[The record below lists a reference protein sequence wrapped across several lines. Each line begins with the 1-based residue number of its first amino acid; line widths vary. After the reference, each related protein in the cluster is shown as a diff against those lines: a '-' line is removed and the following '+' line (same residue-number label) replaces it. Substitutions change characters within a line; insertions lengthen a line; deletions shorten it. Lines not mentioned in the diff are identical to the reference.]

1 MGIGSHKTKL
11 EAIRKVRLDYE
22 KYREQASARACLKQ
36 LIEQSMTQEAADA
49 ADAAAK
55 ATEPAEAPSNMEN
68 RDGASAADAEM
79 ATSASPI
86 DNSTAHAM
94 SAELAVTQTTE
105 SSHTSAGPAGL
116 AVTQTTESSHIS
128 AAPQTAV
135 KPRTLEAAEASAASQ
150 APQSL
155 EEPFHADTAEHIDA
169 VLATIAAPTGDIPT
183 SSIPHTVDTPAVTF
197 PPNEVAP
204 PSPSPTSLLDQVDA
218 AVVTS
223 ASGVISDDM
232 PSASVAPVLPPGDP
246 SQHVTPAGM
255 LTDEQIQAIVA
266 TVDLS
271 ETGVAP
277 HELVDHISQALA
289 AYRATRTS
297 ADNAAAPDAPADASG
312 TLASNEATALQPLVF
327 GTLDNRLP
335 QFMDLVAVKPL
346 LTHLEQGDATSAA
359 MIAAWQQQWPAIR
372 AEIVGLQKTCKLLD
386 RYSMYVALI
395 SVFSG
400 RARMTACVSYEA
412 SVSERPGLI
421 ASLSSRYTDMRKNWT
436 STGPSSN
443 APRATHQICA
453 GLPCSTIHAFCE

>member
-22 KYREQASARACLKQ
+22 KYREQATARACLKQ
-36 LIEQSMTQEAADA
+36 LIEQSMAQEATDA

-55 ATEPAEAPSNMEN
+55 ATEPAEAPSNMGN
-68 RDGASAADAEM
+68 PDAAPAADAEM

-105 SSHTSAGPAGL
+105 SSHTSA
-116 AVTQTTESSHIS
+116 
-128 AAPQTAV
+128 APQTAV
-135 KPRTLEAAEASAASQ
+135 ESRTLEAAEASAASQ
-150 APQSL
+150 APQSPK
-155 EEPFHADTAEHIDA
+155 EPSHADTAENVET
-169 VLATIAAPTGDIPT
+169 VLATIGASIGDILT
-183 SSIPHTVDTPAVTF
+183 SSVPHTVDTPAVTF
-197 PPNEVAP
+197 PSNEVAP

-223 ASGVISDDM
+223 ASGVISDDT

-246 SQHVTPAGM
+246 SQHVTPAGI

-412 SVSERPGLI
+412 SLLARPALI
-421 ASLSSRYTDMRKNWT
+421 DTRQLEVYGHEEELDKYWTIFECTSCYASNLRWPALLDHS
-436 STGPSSN
+436 
-443 APRATHQICA
+443 CF
-453 GLPCSTIHAFCE
+453 L